1 MKINPLTFF
10 NFCSTHVPL
19 LRELTLHEGEIS
31 EADARRLIRGVN
43 VNAEELP
50 ETTWRRLTELQ
61 ILVPTEPGS
70 DFYFLADAVARL
82 LAYLFDEAKAATP
95 EIIGGYIQSLESLDK
110 QLARAIEG
118 DDLAAV
124 RLALEELQQTLRRIY
139 SDLDETHHCILN
151 EIGRYKTERRTVS
164 VREKFRRIVHWMER
178 YVDPMVDIV
187 RPDGPL
193 RGSFDATEGLIHRAR
208 ENGLF
213 NDLPA
218 LERNLRYLRLVQRH
232 ALRVFQQCRR
242 ELQPLYES
250 LRRAS
255 FIAEGAAIA
264 LEQLQREGVDGWS
277 DVHTITAFTLRWQH
291 VPADTAIERALR
303 AVIEHPPEPPPVLAL
318 DSEEESPTAYQRH
331 LWLEDLPTEVQVQ
344 LPLTDLLKWMVLSYP
359 QRDTA
364 DTLAGFTRLIFDSRF
379 AARFADSGSVP
390 YKTADG
396 ELDANPVELTS
407 V

>member
-10 NFCSTHVPL
+10 NFCATHVPL
-19 LRELTLHEGEIS
+19 LREIMLHEGEIS
-31 EADARRLIRGVN
+31 EADARRLIRASSVAGD
-43 VNAEELP
+43 ELP
-50 ETTWRRLTELQ
+50 ETPWRRLTELQ

-82 LAYLFDEAKAATP
+82 LTYLFDEAKAATP
-95 EIIGGYIQSLESLDK
+95 EIIGGYIQSLETLCK
-110 QLARAIEG
+110 QLSRAIDG
-118 DDLAAV
+118 DDLTSV
-124 RLALEELQQTLRRIY
+124 RLALEELQETLRRIY
-139 SDLDETHHCILN
+139 SDLDETHRCILT
-151 EIGRYKTERRTVS
+151 EIGRYKTERQTVS

-178 YVDPMVDIV
+178 YVDPMVAIV
-187 RPDGPL
+187 RTDGPL

-208 ENGLF
+208 EHGLF

-255 FIAEGAAIA
+255 FIAEGAAVA
-264 LEQLQREGVDGWS
+264 LERLQREGADGWGDAHGIAVFS
-277 DVHTITAFTLRWQH
+277 LRWQH
-291 VPADTAIERALR
+291 VPSDAAIERALR

-318 DSEEESPTAYQRH
+318 HSEEETPAAFLRH
-331 LWLEDLPTEVQVQ
+331 LWLEELPAEARPQIPVA
-344 LPLTDLLKWMVLSYP
+344 DLLGWMVHRYP

-364 DTLAGFTRLIFDSRF
+364 DTLAGFTRLIFDPQFS
-379 AARFADSGSVP
+379 ARFTGAAAVAH
-390 YKTADG
+390 KTADG
-396 ELDANPVELTS
+396 QLDASPVELTIS
-407 V
+407 